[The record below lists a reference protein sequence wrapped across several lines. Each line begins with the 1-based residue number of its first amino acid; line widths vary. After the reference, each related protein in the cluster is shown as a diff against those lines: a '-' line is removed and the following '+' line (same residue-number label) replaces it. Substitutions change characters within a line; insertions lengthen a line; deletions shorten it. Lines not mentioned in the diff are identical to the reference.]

1 MDTFMDILTLDILIF
16 YSKLRLLQILFFI
29 INIYTYLN
37 LRYIIGFYWI
47 IAYIILFNLSTVNH
61 NRSFE

>member
-37 LRYIIGFYWI
+37 LRYIIGFY
-47 IAYIILFNLSTVNH
+47 
-61 NRSFE
+61 